1 MNASKNGHIE
11 IVKILLSQPGI
22 AIDKKDILKQKKIHR
37 ILNL

>member
-22 AIDKKDILKQKKIHR
+22 AIDKKDILKQKK
-37 ILNL
+37 NSSNS